1 MPPSPKPTLPK
12 GGSSAGS
19 PQEASSGDAGMPP
32 DLPLEILPRLSLKVS
47 RRVNAGGILVL
58 GLVLALT
65 TVDQMHRHDVA
76 CTLCIMQRI
85 TFIGIAVGL
94 SLNLR
99 FGARVSH
106 YVIAILSA
114 VAGAMIAARQ
124 VLMQITPD
132 LRTHSTPPFE
142 PVAYSWAVTLF
153 ASLIAGGALLML
165 IDRQPAIFRR
175 RRRLS
180 LTGIAALFVICV
192 LTMVNGLSTLV
203 ECGAG
208 SCTEEPS
215 AFRLL
220 YEVPALPPWLDHLA
234 MVLPH

>member
-12 GGSSAGS
+12 GGPSSGS
-19 PQEASSGDAGMPP
+19 PQQASSGDAGVPRDM
-32 DLPLEILPRLSLKVS
+32 PLEILPRLSLEAS
-47 RRVNAGGILVL
+47 RRLNAGGILVL
-58 GLVLALT
+58 GLILALT
-65 TVDQMHRHDVA
+65 TVDQAHRHNVA

-85 TFIGIAVGL
+85 AFIGIAVGL

-99 FGARVSH
+99 FGARASH

-132 LRTHSTPPFE
+132 LRTHSAPPIE

-165 IDRQPAIFRR
+165 IDRQKTSFHR

-208 SCTEEPS
+208 SCPEEPP

-220 YEVPALPPWLDHLA
+220 HEVPTLPPWLDHLA